1 MILLK
6 IVVFLF
12 YFRVL
17 CELCNFLLLINFGEN
32 LSELINFERIYKN
45 C

>member
-1 MILLK
+1 MILLN
-6 IVVFLF
+6 IVVFF

-32 LSELINFERIYKN
+32 LNELINFERIYQN